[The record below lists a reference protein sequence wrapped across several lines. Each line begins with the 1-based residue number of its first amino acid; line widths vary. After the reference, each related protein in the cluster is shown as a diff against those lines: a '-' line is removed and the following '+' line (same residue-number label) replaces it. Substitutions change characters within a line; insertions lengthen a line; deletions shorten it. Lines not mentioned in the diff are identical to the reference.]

1 MRPLQDAL
9 VMWVPRD
16 ALRVMIVAYR
26 ETTLHTTLER
36 RGAAVSVVPAHDVM
50 SSAAP
55 LAPAISAPFDA
66 VIILG
71 DPLGA
76 EGTLGLAQLARAYVS
91 VLRRSVDVLR
101 QDGCLIIAEDTMW
114 VREPRVSRAQWMAW
128 RALRHLIVSRHVR
141 SLPVRFV
148 DRVDVF
154 PDLWRPVFLL
164 SRNAPAMLKRL
175 TLSHAGHTRWR
186 KLIPFGFP
194 SNHVHVAE
202 RFAGGALHVGI
213 KS

>member
-1 MRPLQDAL
+1 
-9 VMWVPRD
+9 MWVPRD
-16 ALRVMIVAYR
+16 ASRVMIVAFR
-26 ETTLHTTLER
+26 ETSLPVTLER
-36 RGAAVSVVPAHDVM
+36 RGAAVSVLSAHAVM

-55 LAPAISAPFDA
+55 LALATAAPFDA

-71 DPLGA
+71 DPLGHA
-76 EGTLGLAQLARAYVS
+76 GTLGLSALATAYVS
-91 VLRRSVDVLR
+91 FLRRAVDALR
-101 QDGCLIIAEDTMW
+101 RDGCLIIAEDTMW
-114 VREPRVSRAQWMAW
+114 MREPRVSRAQWVAW
-128 RALRHLIVSRHVR
+128 RALRRVIVSRHVR
-141 SLPVRFV
+141 TLPVRFV

-154 PDLWRPVFLL
+154 PDLWRPVFLF

-175 TLSHAGHTRWR
+175 ALSHAGHTRWR

-194 SNHVHVAE
+194 SNHVHLAE